1 MLQLQQMQN
10 QIKEQQL
17 QLQQN
22 QNTAEAA
29 SPNQTQGAFSNN
41 QHQISLP
48 PMPSGNS
55 LTMSTF
61 NTPMQ
66 PPISP
71 INPGQE

>member
-10 QIKEQQL
+10 QLKDQQL
-17 QLQQN
+17 QLHHN
-22 QNTAEAA
+22 QNAGEAA
-29 SPNQTQGAFSNN
+29 SPNQTQGTFSNN
-41 QHQISLP
+41 QNQISLP

-71 INPGQE
+71 INPL